1 MSNDIQVVCM
11 YNSIQSNTTEEN
23 RSQKIIAVN
32 NDDKHDKVTVFYRV
46 LPYYTVPA
54 GRSLSWKMRT
64 PSI

>member
-1 MSNDIQVVCM
+1 MSNDIQVVSM
-11 YNSIQSNTTEEN
+11 YNSIQCNASERNGN
-23 RSQKIIAVN
+23 QKIIAVN